1 MSRFKKLLTA
11 AALSLSFVGGLWGG
25 AASVATAQAD
35 EMDDILKRGEL
46 RVAVQTQ
53 GAPVSFINKNG
64 EQTGLAVELARMMGE
79 DLGVKVV
86 FQDYDWKGLIPALLS
101 GKVDMIAADM
111 TPTPQRAAQLL
122 FSRPMF
128 YEETVA
134 VVQTDSPY
142 KKWEEINLAGLSIG
156 STQASSYTDAIKK
169 FLPEATVKEYTGGT
183 AAVAQAL
190 SAGRIDALV
199 ADLGNVSNFVEEF
212 DNIRILDGI
221 IVKNPLSF
229 AVRPDAFHLKMWL
242 DNYVELITSDKRLDD
257 MVDYWWNTTAW
268 MKDHK

>member
-1 MSRFKKLLTA
+1 MGILKKLA
-11 AALSLSFVGGLWGG
+11 I
-25 AASVATAQAD
+25 SVATIVGMSAAVTAAQAD

-53 GAPVSFINKNG
+53 GAPVSFINKDG
-64 EQTGLAVELARMMGE
+64 KQTGLAVELARMMAE
-79 DLGVKVV
+79 DLGVNIV

-128 YEETVA
+128 YEETVGVA
-134 VVQTDSPY
+134 LKDSPY
-142 KKWEEINLAGLSIG
+142 TKWQDLNEKGLDIG
-156 STQASSYTDAIKK
+156 STQASSYSDAIKK
-169 FLPEATVKEYTGGT
+169 FLPEATLKEYTGGT

-190 SAGRIDALV
+190 STGRLDGLV
-199 ADLGNVSNFVEEF
+199 SDLGNVTNFLNDF
-212 DNIRILDGI
+212 DNLKLLDGI

-242 DNYVELITSDKRLDD
+242 DNYVELITSDKRLEQL
-257 MVDYWWNTTAW
+257 VDYWWNTTDW
-268 MKDHK
+268 EKDHK